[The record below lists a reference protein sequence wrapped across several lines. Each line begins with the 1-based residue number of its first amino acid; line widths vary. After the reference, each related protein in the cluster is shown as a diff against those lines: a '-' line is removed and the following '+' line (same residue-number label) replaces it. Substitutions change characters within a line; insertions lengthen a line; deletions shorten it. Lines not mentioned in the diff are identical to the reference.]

1 MNKKHWTL
9 ETLSCKALWFLS
21 TVIFLVLTG
30 TSLVFTRY
38 FAADYDGEIPYQKI
52 ACFPLTLLGAVL
64 IGFIIWKIAGLIS
77 EEEEKGK
84 KQKKQVHFLLAGVLL
99 WCLLFGTTW
108 VLLAKSTPVSDQ
120 AMVTSSAERFL
131 EGNYGRLEYS
141 KYLYYYPF
149 QISLVAFEE
158 LVFYLFGV
166 NNYTAF
172 QLLNVL
178 EITGIVFAG
187 YRITALLFDRRRVE
201 ASYLLL
207 SAACFPL
214 LVFSAY
220 VYSDVAAIFL
230 SMVLIWQTLALLKT
244 GRKWHILGMIIA
256 ASLAVLLRSNS
267 LIILIA
273 VCCVLVVKA
282 ISEKKWIYLL
292 CIFLMA
298 GGILGSRTTLYHYYE
313 AKSGTELNDGMPS
326 VLWIAMGMQ
335 EGDKEAG
342 WYNGYSMYTYQD
354 VCLYHTPTA
363 KALGIAEIKARAK
376 VFLKDPL
383 YAADFYFRK
392 FTSQWN
398 DPTYACFLM
407 THATDSERNALGNS
421 LYDGTVK
428 KVLEKFMDPYQLLIY
443 GSILFL
449 LLYRRKE
456 KRPVEWYLLLIGVL
470 GGVLFHELWEAKS
483 RYVLPYFIIMLP
495 MSAAGIAE
503 IGKLWEK
510 WRTKDE
516 AAKAG

>member
-1 MNKKHWTL
+1 MKKIHWTL
-9 ETLSCKALWFLS
+9 ETLSCKVVWFLS
-21 TVIFLVLTG
+21 TVIFVLLTG
-30 TSLVFTRY
+30 TGLIFTRY
-38 FAADYDGEIPYQKI
+38 FAAEYNGESPYVKI
-52 ACFPLTLLGAVL
+52 ACFPLTLLAALL
-64 IGFIIWKIAGLIS
+64 IGGIIYAIADRVS
-77 EEEEKGK
+77 EDGQRGK
-84 KQKKQVHFLLAGVLL
+84 KQVQFILACVLL
-99 WCLLFGTTW
+99 WCMAFGTAW
-108 VLLAKSTPVSDQ
+108 VLLAVSTPVSDQ

-131 EGNYGRLEYS
+131 EGDYGRLGYS

-149 QISLVAFEE
+149 QISLAAFEE

-178 EITGIVFAG
+178 EITGTVYAG
-187 YRITALLFDRRRVE
+187 YRITALLFDRRKVE
-201 ASYLLL
+201 VSYLLL
-207 SAACFPL
+207 AAVCFPFL
-214 LVFSAY
+214 IFSAY
-220 VYSDVAAIFL
+220 VYSDVVAIFM
-230 SMVLIWQTLALLKT
+230 SVVLIWQTLSLLKT
-244 GRKWHILGMIIA
+244 GKKRYILGMILA

-292 CIFLMA
+292 CILLMGA
-298 GGILGSRTTLYHYYE
+298 GILGSRETLYRYYE
-313 AKSGTELNDGMPS
+313 EKSGMELNDGMPS

-354 VCLYHTPTA
+354 VCLYHGPTA

-376 VFLKDPL
+376 GFLKDPL
-383 YAADFYFRK
+383 YAVDFYFRK

-398 DPTYACFLM
+398 DPTYGCFIM
-407 THATDSERNALGNS
+407 THATDLERNALGIS
-421 LYDGTVK
+421 MYDGNIK
-428 KVLEKFMDPYQLLIY
+428 KLLEHFMDPYQLLIY

-456 KRPVEWYLLLIGVL
+456 KRSVEWYILLIGVL

-483 RYVLPYFIIMLP
+483 RYVLPYFIIMIP
-495 MSAAGIAE
+495 MAAAGLSELGDAV
-503 IGKLWEK
+503 GR

-516 AAKAG
+516 AVKAG

>member
-1 MNKKHWTL
+1 MKKIHWTL
-9 ETLSCKALWFLS
+9 ETLSCKVVWFLS
-21 TVIFLVLTG
+21 TVIFVLLTG
-30 TSLVFTRY
+30 TGLIFTRY
-38 FAADYDGEIPYQKI
+38 FAADYNGEIPYVKI
-52 ACFPLTLLGAVL
+52 ACFPLTLLAALL
-64 IGFIIWKIAGLIS
+64 IGGIIYAIADRVS
-77 EEEEKGK
+77 EDGQRGK
-84 KQKKQVHFLLAGVLL
+84 KQVQFILACVLL
-99 WCLLFGTTW
+99 WCMAFGTAW
-108 VLLAKSTPVSDQ
+108 VLLAVSTPVSDQ

-131 EGNYGRLEYS
+131 EGDYGRLGYS

-149 QISLVAFEE
+149 QISLAAFEE

-178 EITGIVFAG
+178 EITGTVYAG
-187 YRITALLFDRRRVE
+187 YRITALLFDRRKVE
-201 ASYLLL
+201 VSYLLL
-207 SAACFPL
+207 AAVCFPFL
-214 LVFSAY
+214 IFSAY
-220 VYSDVAAIFL
+220 VYSDVVAIFM
-230 SMVLIWQTLALLKT
+230 SVVLIWQTLSLLKT
-244 GRKWHILGMIIA
+244 GKKRYILGMVLA

-292 CIFLMA
+292 CILLMGA
-298 GGILGSRTTLYHYYE
+298 GILGSRETLYRYYE
-313 AKSGTELNDGMPS
+313 EKSGMELNDGMPS

-354 VCLYHTPTA
+354 VCLYHGPTA

-376 VFLKDPL
+376 EFLKDPL
-383 YAADFYFRK
+383 YAVDFYFRK

-398 DPTYACFLM
+398 DPTYGCFIM
-407 THATDSERNALGNS
+407 THATDLERNALGIS
-421 LYDGTVK
+421 MYDGNIK
-428 KVLEKFMDPYQLLIY
+428 KLLEHFMDPYQLLIY

-456 KRPVEWYLLLIGVL
+456 KRSVEWYILLIGVL

-483 RYVLPYFIIMLP
+483 RYVLPYFIIMIP
-495 MSAAGIAE
+495 MAAAGLSELGDAV
-503 IGKLWEK
+503 GR

-516 AAKAG
+516 AVKAG